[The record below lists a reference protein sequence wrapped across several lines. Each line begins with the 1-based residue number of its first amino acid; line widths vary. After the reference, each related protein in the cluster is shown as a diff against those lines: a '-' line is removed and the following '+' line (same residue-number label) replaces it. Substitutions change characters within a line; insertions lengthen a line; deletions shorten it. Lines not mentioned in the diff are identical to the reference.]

1 MSLSAQAKVLRALQD
16 NIITR
21 VGSDKPIEVNVRV
34 IAASNKDLQ
43 EEIKSGNFREDL
55 YHRLCVIL
63 IHVPSLDQRKEDI
76 PILANYFIEQLCG
89 EYGQQPKE
97 ITSEAIE
104 MLSQRTWSGNIREFR
119 NVIERLIILGGKTIG
134 VEDIISFVG

>member
-1 MSLSAQAKVLRALQD
+1 
-16 NIITR
+16 
-21 VGSDKPIEVNVRV
+21 VNVRV

-43 EEIKSGNFREDL
+43 EEIKNGNFREDL
-55 YHRLCVIL
+55 YHRLSVIL

-97 ITSEAIE
+97 ITPEAIE
-104 MLSQRTWSGNIREFR
+104 MLSQRSWSGNIREFR
-119 NVIERLIILGGKTIG
+119 NVIERLIILGGKIITG
-134 VEDIISFVG
+134 EDITSFVG